1 MIWKERPRLKKARDI
16 VMTTA
21 LGRGKRR
28 GETEDCC
35 VASETCRALCNK
47 GWSVTLVC
55 NLRRASVAANHVVG
69 LGDELGRP
77 PTPPDTPPLVA

>member
-1 MIWKERPRLKKARDI
+1 MIVADRVAGSVDLVLRVSA
-16 VMTTA
+16 
-21 LGRGKRR
+21 GKMQ
-28 GETEDCC
+28 D
-35 VASETCRALCNK
+35 K

-55 NLRRASVAANHVVG
+55 NLRRPSVAANHVVG